1 MKNQFHAE
9 TAKLS
14 LVGKHSHAVDF
25 SQSKDD
31 NQDLEY
37 IAARLPA
44 VLQTSLDLDD
54 VIGLFH
60 KEISKVLAYD
70 SLHYQHQGVHC
81 DISTGSRSHHACN
94 YRLEMNNVWLGEL
107 TLTRRTKFSDTDMQ
121 LLEDLLCKLIYPV
134 RNCLLYR
141 QAQSAALQDK
151 LTGLNNRSAF
161 DISLK
166 REIDLAHRQHM
177 PLSLIVLDID
187 NFKVINDTYGHSSGD
202 SALQSLAKSITET
215 MRGSDIAFR
224 YGGEEFS
231 LILSNTDSKSAYLLA
246 ERLRITASQLI
257 CNDGKLN
264 FSLSIS
270 LGIAQLNCGEQG
282 TSLFDRA
289 DHALYQAKK
298 SGRNISICAPLA
310 TSKDN

>member
-14 LVGKHSHAVDF
+14 LVGKHNHAINF
-25 SQSKDD
+25 SQAKDD
-31 NQDLEY
+31 NQDIEY

-44 VLQTSLDLDD
+44 VLQTSLELDD
-54 VIGLFH
+54 VIELFH
-60 KEISKVLAYD
+60 KEINKILPYD

-81 DISTGSRSHHACN
+81 DISTANRSHHSCN

-107 TLTRRTKFSDTDMQ
+107 TLTRRTKFSDTEMQ

-134 RNCLLYR
+134 RNCLLFR
-141 QAQSAALQDK
+141 QAQTAALQDK
-151 LTGLNNRSAF
+151 LTGLNNRGAF
-161 DISLK
+161 DSSLK

-177 PLSLIVLDID
+177 PMSLIVLDID
-187 NFKVINDTYGHSSGD
+187 NFKVINDTHGHSSGD
-202 SALQSLAKSITET
+202 SALQLLANSITQT

-231 LILSNTDSKSAYLLA
+231 LILSNTDSKSAHLLA
-246 ERLRITASQLI
+246 ERIRLAALTLS
-257 CNDGKLN
+257 CNDGEFN
-264 FSLSIS
+264 FGLSIS
-270 LGIAQLNCGEQG
+270 LGVAQLNCGEQAR
-282 TSLFDRA
+282 SLFDRA

-298 SGRNISICAPLA
+298 LGRNITICAP
-310 TSKDN
+310 SIISNDN

>member
-9 TAKLS
+9 TTKLS

-25 SQSKDD
+25 DQSKDD
-31 NQDLEY
+31 HHDIEF

-44 VLQTSLDLDD
+44 VLQTSLELDD

-60 KEISKVLAYD
+60 KEITKILPYD
-70 SLHYQHQGVHC
+70 SLHYQHLGVHC
-81 DISTGSRSHHACN
+81 DISTGSRSHHTCN
-94 YRLEMNNVWLGEL
+94 YRLEMNNIWLGEL
-107 TLTRRTKFSDTDMQ
+107 TLTRGTKFSDADMQ

-141 QAQSAALQDK
+141 QAQTAALQDK

-177 PLSLIVLDID
+177 PMSLIVLDID
-187 NFKVINDTYGHSSGD
+187 NFKAINDSYGHSSGD
-202 SALQSLAKSITET
+202 SALQSLANSITET

-246 ERLRITASQLI
+246 ERLRIAASQLT

-264 FSLSIS
+264 FGFSIS
-270 LGIAQLNCGEQG
+270 IGVAQLNRAEQG

-298 SGRNISICAPLA
+298 SGRNISICAPII

>member
-31 NQDLEY
+31 NQDVEY

-44 VLQTSLDLDD
+44 VLQTSLELDD

-60 KEISKVLAYD
+60 KEITKILPYD

-81 DISTGSRSHHACN
+81 DISTGTRSHHTCN

-107 TLTRRTKFSDTDMQ
+107 TLTRRTKFSDADMQ
-121 LLEDLLCKLIYPV
+121 LLEELLCKLIYPV
-134 RNCLLYR
+134 RNCLLFR
-141 QAQSAALQDK
+141 QAQTAALQDK
-151 LTGLNNRSAF
+151 LTGLNNRNAF

-177 PLSLIVLDID
+177 PMSLILLDID
-187 NFKVINDTYGHSSGD
+187 NFKVINDSYGHSSGD
-202 SALQSLAKSITET
+202 LALQLFANTITET
-215 MRGSDIAFR
+215 MRASDIAFR

-246 ERLRITASQLI
+246 ERLRIATSQLS
-257 CNDGKLN
+257 CNDGSRT
-264 FSLSIS
+264 FGFTIS
-270 LGIAQLNCGEQG
+270 VGITQLNHGEQA
-282 TSLFDRA
+282 TTLFDRA
-289 DHALYQAKK
+289 DQALYQAKK
-298 SGRNISICAPLA
+298 SGRNTTMIASMKIS
-310 TSKDN
+310 KEH

>member
-14 LVGKHSHAVDF
+14 LVDKHSHAVDF
-25 SQSKDD
+25 SQPKDD
-31 NQDLEY
+31 RQDIEY

-60 KEISKVLAYD
+60 KEISKVFAYD

-107 TLTRRTKFSDTDMQ
+107 TLTRRTKFSDADMQ
-121 LLEDLLCKLIYPV
+121 LLEDLLCKLIYPI
-134 RNCLLYR
+134 RNCLLFR
-141 QAQSAALQDK
+141 QAQSAALHDK
-151 LTGLNNRSAF
+151 LTGLSNRSAF
-161 DISLK
+161 DLSLK
-166 REIDLAHRQHM
+166 REIDLAQRQHM

-202 SALQSLAKSITET
+202 AALQSLANTITET
-215 MRGSDIAFR
+215 MRGSDITFR

-246 ERLRITASQLI
+246 ERLRIATSQLN
-257 CNDGKLN
+257 CSDGIRT
-264 FSLSIS
+264 FGFSIS
-270 LGIAQLNCGEQG
+270 LGVAQLNLGEQAA
-282 TSLFDRA
+282 SLFDRT
-289 DHALYQAKK
+289 DQALYQAKK
-298 SGRNISICAPLA
+298 SGRNMTIIAPMVIS
-310 TSKDN
+310 KGN

>member
-31 NQDLEY
+31 NYDVEY
-37 IAARLPA
+37 ITTRLPS
-44 VLQTSLDLDD
+44 VLQTTLELDD
-54 VIGLFH
+54 VINLFH

-70 SLHYQHQGVHC
+70 SLHYQHQDVHC
-81 DISTGSRSHHACN
+81 DINTGNRSHHACH
-94 YRLEMNNVWLGEL
+94 YRLEMNNAWLGEL
-107 TLTRRTKFSDTDMQ
+107 TLTRRVKFSDVDLQ

-151 LTGLNNRSAF
+151 LTGLNNHGAF
-161 DISLK
+161 DSSLK
-166 REIDLAHRQHM
+166 REIDLAHRQQRPM
-177 PLSLIVLDID
+177 SLIVLDID

-202 SALQSLAKSITET
+202 LALQLLTNSITET
-215 MRGSDIAFR
+215 IRCSDIAFR

-231 LILSNTDSKSAYLLA
+231 LILSNTDSQSAYLLA
-246 ERLRITASQLI
+246 ERLRIAASQLI
-257 CNDGKLN
+257 CNDGKHN
-264 FSLSIS
+264 FGLFIS
-270 LGIAQLNCGEQG
+270 LGIAQLYSGENG

-289 DHALYQAKK
+289 DNALYQAKK
-298 SGRNISICAPLA
+298 SGRNISMCAPVILGN
-310 TSKDN
+310 DN